1 MSADATT
8 RLLELASHAV
18 DLTDPTRLR
27 ALLAEGH
34 PLYCQALADVRT
46 HLLAQAAHLTDEELA
61 ARCTHAGSAWEPGTS
76 REDALIDLLFAVFE
90 STPACIA
97 YVALAE
103 RAHQHHTGLI
113 D

>member
-34 PLYCQALADVRT
+34 PCTARPSPTSAPTCSPRPPT
-46 HLLAQAAHLTDEELA
+46 SPTRSSPPAAPTPA
-61 ARCTHAGSAWEPGTS
+61 AREPGTS